1 MYMVD
6 FLHSVD
12 WSGNQQENLT
22 EPTNKGVNGMAD
34 MPKSQNKSFLN
45 SFFELEKRQT
55 NVKTEILAGVTTFI
69 TMSYIILVNP
79 QILADAGVPKE
90 AALAATIFA
99 SVIATLLMALWA
111 NFPVAVAPGMGLN
124 AFFAYTVVLGQGL
137 SWQTALGAVF
147 ISGIVFLILTVT
159 GVRKKI
165 VDGVPAVL
173 KSAIGVGIGLFIA
186 FIGFKNAGLV
196 INSEATSVALGDL
209 TQKGPLLAL
218 FGLLVAAFLMAKN
231 VKGSL
236 LISVLITTIAA
247 MVVGF
252 IEYPKSVSDIFSL
265 QLPSVSE
272 TLFAMDIKGAIAY
285 GVFSVIFSFTIVE
298 LFDNLATLIGLSKKA
313 GLMDKAGNIE
323 NLDRALQADAVAT
336 MASASLGS
344 TAMNAYIEN
353 ATGISEGGR
362 TGLSAL
368 TVGVLFLLSLLFAPL
383 IFLVPSVA
391 TAPILIIVGALMLSE
406 IKHISFDD
414 YTDVIPV
421 FLTIIL
427 MPLTYSIAQGLAFG
441 FISYTLLKLLTGKRD
456 QLHWIMYFI
465 TIAFVIHFI
474 VGGH

>member
-1 MYMVD
+1 
-6 FLHSVD
+6 
-12 WSGNQQENLT
+12 
-22 EPTNKGVNGMAD
+22 MAD

-99 SVIATLLMALWA
+99 SVIATFLMALWA

-165 VDGVPAVL
+165 VDGVPTVL

-218 FGLLVAAFLMAKN
+218 FGLVVAAVLMAKN

-252 IEYPKSVSDIFSL
+252 IDFPKSVSDIFSL

-313 GLMDKAGNIE
+313 GLMDKDGNIE

-441 FISYTLLKLLTGKRD
+441 FISYTLLKLLTGKRN

>member
-1 MYMVD
+1 M
-6 FLHSVD
+6 
-12 WSGNQQENLT
+12 
-22 EPTNKGVNGMAD
+22 KG
-34 MPKSQNKSFLN
+34 FLN
-45 SFFELEKRQT
+45 SYFKLDQRQT
-55 NVKTEILAGVTTFI
+55 NIRTEILAGVTSFV

-79 QILADAGVPKE
+79 QILSDAGIPKE
-90 AALAATIFA
+90 AALAATVFA
-99 SVIATLLMALWA
+99 SVIATVLMALWA
-111 NFPVAVAPGMGLN
+111 NFPIAVAPGMGLN
-124 AFFAYTVVLGQGL
+124 AFFAYTVVIGQGL
-137 SWQTALGAVF
+137 TWQTALGAVF

-165 VDGVPAVL
+165 VDGVPNVL

-196 INSEATSVALGDL
+196 VNSEATSVALGDL

-218 FGLLVAAFLMAKN
+218 FGLLVASILMAKK

-236 LISVLITTIAA
+236 LISVLITTVAA
-247 MVVGF
+247 MIVGF
-252 IEYPKSVSDIFSL
+252 IKYPTSVSDIVSL
-265 QLPSVSE
+265 QLPSVSD

-285 GVFSVIFSFTIVE
+285 GVLSVIFSFTIVE
-298 LFDNLATLIGLSKKA
+298 LFDNLATLIGLTKKA
-313 GLMDKAGNIE
+313 GLMDKDGNIE

-368 TVGVLFLLSLLFAPL
+368 TVAAFFLLSLLFAPL

-441 FISYTLLKLLTGKRD
+441 FISYTILKLVTGKRD
-456 QLHWIMYFI
+456 QVHWIMYFI
-465 TIAFVIHFI
+465 TIAFIIHFI
-474 VGGH
+474 IGGH

>member
-1 MYMVD
+1 M
-6 FLHSVD
+6 
-12 WSGNQQENLT
+12 SGL
-22 EPTNKGVNGMAD
+22 
-34 MPKSQNKSFLN
+34 PKSQNKNFLN
-45 SFFELEKRQT
+45 SFFELDKRGT
-55 NVKTEILAGVTTFI
+55 NVKTEILAGLTSFI

-99 SVIATLLMALWA
+99 SVFATLLMALWA

-147 ISGIVFLILTVT
+147 ISGIVFLLLTVT

-196 INSEATSVALGDL
+196 ISSEATFVALGDL
-209 TQKGPLLAL
+209 TKTGPLLAL
-218 FGLLVAAFLMAKN
+218 FGLIVAATLMAKK

-236 LISVLITTIAA
+236 LISVLITTVAA
-247 MVVGF
+247 MIVGF
-252 IEYPKSVSDIFSL
+252 IQYPTSISDIFSI
-265 QLPSVSE
+265 QLPSISE

-313 GLMDKAGNIE
+313 GLMDEKGNIE

-336 MASASLGS
+336 MASAALGS

-406 IKHISFDD
+406 ITHISFDD

-427 MPLTYSIAQGLAFG
+427 MPLTFSIAQGLAFG
-441 FISYTLLKLLTGKRD
+441 FISYTLLKLVTGKHR
-456 QLHWIMYFI
+456 QLHWIMYLI
-465 TIAFVIHFI
+465 SIAFIIHFI
-474 VGGH
+474 IGGH